1 MHQATYSSSKMSSK
15 PQSGSV
21 LQEYLPV
28 PTTKT
33 IFKEEL
39 SENNDETQ
47 CGIGRFKPKW
57 LQKFANPKVYLINF
71 CLLGFTQGAHFT
83 YLIGILSTIEKRFLF
98 ESKITGLILIAD
110 NLSPIFTSFLIGHF
124 GGSGH
129 RPRWVAAG
137 MLITALSCFVS
148 ASPYFFFGTGVHLL
162 DQSDISIN
170 KTSSQLCE
178 VTENECANLK
188 LSSTIPAVSLFFTG
202 SFLLGFGSM
211 AYYSIGTPYLD
222 DNVAKKDS
230 PLYFAISFAL
240 RLFGPALGFL
250 LSSACLRLYENPTY
264 DPGFGTKDPRWIGA
278 WWLGFLILGFALVL
292 FSIPISLFPRR
303 LPGKTKSGKVK
314 KARIDHVLSEENK
327 AFKEK
332 LKELPDALLRLIKN
346 PILIFH
352 TLGSNFRCIAML
364 GFYVSMPRYVESQF
378 RQSASSASFYSGT
391 MSIFTML
398 IGILGGG
405 AVIRKC
411 KPRPKYLT
419 GYMLSVEVFGMLGL
433 LASMFIGCPS
443 LNLAGSTISG
453 NGIQLENS
461 CNSHCGCTTRVFN
474 PVCGPDGVSNYF
486 SPCFAGC
493 TGKIEEG
500 MSVGFTNCSCIVNEN
515 EQFYEADVTSKY
527 CSFECGSFVFYVVV
541 LCIGKMVS
549 STARVGN
556 TLVTLRCVDT
566 KDKSLTLGS
575 IEAFLCLFAF
585 IPYPLIYG
593 IIVDSSCLVWEETCG
608 ETGNCWVYDS
618 EKFRYSLHG
627 TSLAFLILSII
638 FDFLVFLLS
647 SRLKNFYS
655 DDGKDSQTDEVQE
668 ELTTG
673 RLGGSTTISLNSI
686 PASL

>member
-1 MHQATYSSSKMSSK
+1 MSSK
-15 PQSGSV
+15 SKSASV
-21 LQEYLPV
+21 LQQFSPV
-28 PTTKT
+28 PTTET
-33 IFKEEL
+33 TFEEEL
-39 SENNDETQ
+39 SENNDDVQ
-47 CGIGRFKPKW
+47 CGIGRFKPRW
-57 LQKFANPKVYLINF
+57 LQRFANPKVYLINF
-71 CLLGFTQGAHFT
+71 CLLGFTQGAYFT
-83 YLIGILSTIEKRFLF
+83 YLIGILSTIEKRFAF

-129 RPRWVAAG
+129 RPRWIAAG
-137 MLITALSCFVS
+137 MFITAVSCFVS
-148 ASPYFFFGTGVHLL
+148 ASPYFFFGAGVHLL
-162 DQSDISIN
+162 DRSDISLN
-170 KTSSQLCE
+170 NASSQLCE
-178 VTENECANLK
+178 ISGKECIDVK

-202 SFLLGFGSM
+202 SFLLGFGAV

-230 PLYFAISFAL
+230 PLYFAVSFAL
-240 RLFGPALGFL
+240 RLFGPAIGFL

-278 WWLGFLILGFALVL
+278 WWLGFVILGLALILFTL
-292 FSIPISLFPRR
+292 PICLFPRR
-303 LPGKTKSGKVK
+303 LPRKTGNTKAE
-314 KARIDHVLSEENK
+314 KARMDHILSEKNK

-332 LKELPDALLRLIKN
+332 LKELPKALLRLFKN
-346 PILIFH
+346 PMLMCH
-352 TLGSNFRCIAML
+352 TLGSNFRFIAMF
-364 GFYVSMPRYVESQF
+364 GFYISMPRYVESQF

-391 MSIFTML
+391 ISIFTML

-405 AVIRKC
+405 AIIRKF

-419 GYMLSVEVFGMLGL
+419 GYMFAVEVIGILGL
-433 LASMFIGCPS
+433 LASMFIGCTS
-443 LNLAGSTISG
+443 LNLAGSTISE

-461 CNSHCGCTTRVFN
+461 CNSHCGCTTRVFK

-493 TGKIEEG
+493 TGETGEG
-500 MSVGFTNCSCIVNEN
+500 KSIVRFHKLQLCSKRNEH
-515 EQFYEADVTSKY
+515 FSEAEVTSKY
-527 CSFECGSFVFYVVV
+527 CPFECGNFVFYIVV
-541 LCIGKMVS
+541 LCIGKMIS
-549 STARVGN
+549 ATARVGN
-556 TLVTLRCVDT
+556 TLVTLRCVEP
-566 KDKSLTLGS
+566 KDKSLALGVL
-575 IEAFLCLFAF
+575 EAFFCLFAF

-593 IIVDSSCLVWEETCG
+593 AIVDSSCLVWEETCG
-608 ETGNCWVYDS
+608 ETGNCWIYDS

-627 TSLAFLILSII
+627 ASLAFLTLSVI

-655 DDGKDSQTDEVQE
+655 EDDGKESQIDKVQE

-673 RLGGSTTISLNSI
+673 HLGGSNTVSLNSI